1 MDVPE
6 NADID
11 FFERWNVTSLKDYL
25 ARHGI
30 SRTGKKRELAA
41 LAGEM
46 GENSILQISTSDEKG
61 KTCELSCKTVWN
73 VC

>member
-30 SRTGKKRELAA
+30 SRTGKKKRT
-41 LAGEM
+41 
-46 GENSILQISTSDEKG
+46 SCISGRNGRKQHFTNINK
-61 KTCELSCKTVWN
+61 
-73 VC
+73 